1 MMSIAKGSYAER
13 DTIIQRWAI
22 YAALLEPMQEYCPLE
37 ALPTFDP
44 DSEIVNVSVS
54 SVSSALLALNPRKAS
69 GPDGV
74 PNWALK
80 DYADVLADPVC
91 SILNSLFAEQRLPS
105 QWKYADVTPLSKVK
119 PVTVVSKHI
128 RPIRH

>member
-1 MMSIAKGSYAER
+1 MTPGTGGDDIRAQLHLDAIENKSAKEIA
-13 DTIIQRWAI
+13 DLINT
-22 YAALLEPMQEYCPLE
+22 ALLEPIQEYCPLE

-54 SVSSALLALNPRKAS
+54 NVSSALLALNPRKAS

-74 PNWALK
+74 PNWVLK

-91 SILNSLFAEQRLPS
+91 SILNSSFAEQRLPS
-105 QWKYADVTPLSKVK
+105 QWKYADVTPLS
-119 PVTVVSKHI
+119 
-128 RPIRH
+128 